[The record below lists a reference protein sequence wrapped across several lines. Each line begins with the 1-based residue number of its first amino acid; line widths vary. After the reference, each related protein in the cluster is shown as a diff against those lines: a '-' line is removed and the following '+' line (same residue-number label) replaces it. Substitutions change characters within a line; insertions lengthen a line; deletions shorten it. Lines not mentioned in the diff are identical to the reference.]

1 VPFHLLGK
9 LKRVFNS
16 WRNLRGDA
24 CRRPFVDPCH
34 LIEMHLTDL
43 SRVKDRKLIAHW
55 DEFNQLEVLQQIAA
69 ATVRKAKRQ

>member
-16 WRNLRGDA
+16 WRNLRGDP

-34 LIEMHLTDL
+34 LIEMHLTDSMAREGREAGRAL
-43 SRVKDRKLIAHW
+43 GRIQSAGSNPENRRD
-55 DEFNQLEVLQQIAA
+55 DG
-69 ATVRKAKRQ
+69 